1 MLFINKFAQENNW
14 QKFIKD
20 YTEALSCAK
29 GVSGQY
35 GIVSDE
41 DVWPY
46 IISAFFKHFKVPV
59 MVLVST
65 SDRAGELGR
74 EIKSLDSGTAV
85 YQYPGMGTNIFS
97 KRKTVS
103 SDNISLRLEAFKALK
118 DYNRSSSPFII
129 IATGNSVLDKLP
141 AEKILKEEGL
151 AIKLKKDY
159 KREELISALAKSGY
173 QRVNKVFDKGEF
185 AFKGDVLEVFDIT
198 AANPVRIDFFGN
210 TVERIFIYDTGDQK
224 IYANIREVSIFPNT
238 DILGENSG
246 DERLM
251 DDRSIGSENGEIPV
265 KAEAAEKLSLPAF
278 ISACIDEYALIV
290 CDPVETTLKIKSD
303 LDIIYKSLEVPDQ
316 SRDQA
321 VFRNDQKNPAAVRK
335 KEESYIVKNFI
346 DEDFLEEGDVKKIKY
361 KLDLLSLRMESTGA
375 NIFSFDDITRQKKSF
390 GNSEIFIQNLK
401 KDIKNKKI
409 PVISLKNR
417 KRLEKISGILVD
429 NGISFENFFDK
440 SGNAGDGVAAFY
452 RGEAEAEGAGDA
464 GGGMAAHGDRAVE
477 FYPGRANMFD
487 MDLLGGYQSKN
498 ISLYGELDIYEQL
511 EYGAEQKNRVEK
523 RAEDFEQGDYV
534 VHKTHGIGKYLEIIS
549 EQVNGNKREY
559 FLIEYSN
566 NDRLYV
572 PTWQSDRIHKYI
584 GDSSPTVSALNSK
597 QWENLT
603 KKVRASVH
611 KLAVDLAALYAVRNS
626 AQGFAFGPDSV
637 WQKEMEDLFPFVE
650 TADQE
655 KAINYVKALMENLKP
670 MDVLVCGDVGF
681 GKTEVAVR
689 AVFKAIENGKQVMM
703 LVPTTILA
711 DQHFRTFSERYKN
724 FPVMVD
730 VISRFRSSSQ
740 QKKIIEDFA
749 DGKIDMLIG
758 THRLLSKDVVPKD
771 LGLIVVDEEQ
781 RFGVNTKE
789 KIKLLKKE
797 VDVLT
802 LSATPI
808 PRTLYM
814 SLTGI
819 RDIVLIE
826 TFPSGRFPIE
836 TFVGEKSDNVIKMA
850 IEREKARG
858 GQIYYVHNRIRDIQE
873 KQYKLKVLIPEARI
887 ALTHGRMEGREIEK
901 IMKDFLDKKY
911 DILLTTS
918 IIESGMDISNVN
930 TLIVEDSHRFGLSQ
944 LYQIRGRVGRSSEKA
959 YAYLFYPS
967 RKFLNLAAFQRLK
980 TLAEYTELGS
990 GYRIAMKD
998 LELRGAGELLGAK
1011 QSGHI
1016 NSVGFD
1022 MYCQIIKEEV
1032 DRLKGELVPEDITVQ
1047 IELPFSAYIPRNF
1060 VRNEKER
1067 INIYKALGNVKT
1079 QAQAGEIESKIQ
1091 ERYGSIPEV
1100 LLNLIKISRLK
1111 QIAKKAQIEQIVFSK
1126 YKGIIFRKLNYT
1138 PEKARL
1144 LIIKNPRLVYIYKN
1158 REVIVR
1164 NSDKDISLDLVL
1176 SCLKEISII
1185 GQSLVT

>member
-1 MLFINKFAQENNW
+1 MLFINKFAREKSW
-14 QKFIKD
+14 QKFIND
-20 YTEALSCAK
+20 YTKTLSCARDS
-29 GVSGQY
+29 SGQY
-35 GIVSDE
+35 GIISDE
-41 DVWPY
+41 DIWPF

-74 EIKSLDSGTAV
+74 EIKSLDAGMAI

-97 KRKTVS
+97 KKKSVS
-103 SDNISLRLEAFKALK
+103 SDNISSRLEVFKALK
-118 DYNRSSSPFII
+118 DYKRHGLPFII
-129 IATGNSVLDKLP
+129 IATGNSILDKLP
-141 AEKILKEEGL
+141 AERILKEEGL
-151 AIKLKKDY
+151 TIRLKNGY
-159 KREELISALAKSGY
+159 KREELILALAKSGY
-173 QRVNKVFDKGEF
+173 ERVNKVYDRGEF

-198 AANPVRIDFFGN
+198 AANPVRIDFFGD
-210 TVERIFIYDTGDQK
+210 TVEKIFIYDTGEQK
-224 IYANIREVSIFPNT
+224 ISGNLSEVSIFPNT
-238 DILGENSG
+238 NILGENSF
-246 DERLM
+246 DEDLS
-251 DDRSIGSENGEIPV
+251 DGSLAGPQKEQTSVEGTAI
-265 KAEAAEKLSLPAF
+265 EKLSLPAF
-278 ISACIDEYALIV
+278 ISTCIDEYALIV
-290 CDPVETTLKIKSD
+290 CDPEETKLKINSD
-303 LDIIYKSLEVPDQ
+303 LDIIYKSLEVPEQ
-316 SRDQA
+316 PRSQPALTSGR
-321 VFRNDQKNPAAVRK
+321 KNPAIDKNRK
-335 KEESYIVKNFI
+335 NREELYVKNNFI
-346 DEDFLEEGDVKKIKY
+346 SEEFLEDCDVNNVKY
-361 KLDLLSLRMESTGA
+361 RLDLMSLRLEITGP
-375 NIFSFDDITRQKKSF
+375 NICSFDDISRQKKSF
-390 GNSEIFIQNLK
+390 GNSENLIQNLK
-401 KDIKNKKI
+401 RDIKNKKI
-409 PVISLKNR
+409 PVISLKNH
-417 KRLEKISGILVD
+417 KRLEKISGILLD

-440 SGNAGDGVAAFY
+440 VPAAAVLPDEKCPDDGIV
-452 RGEAEAEGAGDA
+452 D
-464 GGGMAAHGDRAVE
+464 
-477 FYPGRANMFD
+477 FYPGMANMFD
-487 MDLLGGYQSKN
+487 IGLLGGYQSKS

-511 EYGAEQKNRVEK
+511 EYGSEQNQRIEK

-534 VHKTHGIGKYLEIIS
+534 VHKTHGIGRYLEIIS

-566 NDRLYV
+566 KDKLYV

-584 GDSSPTVSALNSK
+584 GDSSVAVSALNSR
-597 QWENLT
+597 QWENLK

-611 KLAVDLAALYAVRNS
+611 KIAVDLAALYAVRN
-626 AQGFAFGPDSV
+626 AAEGFAFGPDSV

-655 KAINYVKALMENLKP
+655 KAINYVKELMENLKP

-689 AVFKAIENGKQVMM
+689 AAFKAIENGKQVMM

-724 FPVMVD
+724 FPVMVE
-730 VISRFRSSSQ
+730 VISRFRSGTQ
-740 QKKIIEDFA
+740 QKKIIEDFT

-758 THRLLSKDVVPKD
+758 THRLLSKDIKPKD
-771 LGLIVVDEEQ
+771 LGLIIVDEEQ

-826 TFPSGRFPIE
+826 TYPSGRFPIE
-836 TFVGEKSDNVIKMA
+836 TFVGEKSDHVIKMA

-858 GQIYYVHNRIRDIQE
+858 GQVYYVHNRIRDIQE
-873 KQYKLKVLIPEARI
+873 KQYKLKALVPEARI

-930 TLIVEDSHRFGLSQ
+930 TLIVEDSHRFGLAQ

-1032 DRLKGELVPEDITVQ
+1032 DRLKGEAVPEDITVQ
-1047 IELPFSAYIPRNF
+1047 IELPFSAYIPKNY

-1067 INIYKALGNVKT
+1067 INIYKALGNLR
-1079 QAQAGEIESKIQ
+1079 AQSEAIEIESKIQ
-1091 ERYGSIPEV
+1091 ERYGKMPEV

-1111 QIAKKAQIEQIVFSK
+1111 QIAKVAQIEQIVFSK

-1144 LIIKNPRLVYIYKN
+1144 LGFRNPRLIYTHKN
-1158 REVIVR
+1158 REVIVK

-1176 SCLKEISII
+1176 SCLKEISAL
-1185 GQSLVT
+1185 G

>member
-1 MLFINKFAQENNW
+1 MLFINKFAQEKNW

-20 YTEALSCAK
+20 YTKALSSSQDA
-29 GVSGQY
+29 GGQY
-35 GIVSDE
+35 GIISDE
-41 DVWPY
+41 DVWPF
-46 IISAFFKHFKVPV
+46 IISAFFKHFNVPV

-65 SDRAGELGR
+65 GDRAGELGR
-74 EIKSLDSGTAV
+74 EIKSLDNGTVV

-97 KRKTVS
+97 KKKSVS
-103 SDNISLRLEAFKALK
+103 SDNISSRLEAFKALK
-118 DYNRSSSPFII
+118 DYKKRRSPFII
-129 IATGNSVLDKLP
+129 IATGNSVLDMLP
-141 AEKILKEEGL
+141 AERILKEEGL
-151 AIKLKKDY
+151 TIKLKNDY
-159 KREELISALAKSGY
+159 IREELISALSKSGY
-173 QRVNKVFDKGEF
+173 QRVNKVYDKGEF

-198 AANPVRIDFFGN
+198 AANPVRIDFFSD
-210 TVERIFIYDTGDQK
+210 TVEKIFVYDTGEQK
-224 IYANIREVSIFPNT
+224 ISRNIHEVSIFPNT
-238 DILGENSG
+238 DILGEDLS
-246 DERLM
+246 DEDIVHDGLG
-251 DDRSIGSENGEIPV
+251 GSEKGETPMKSTTV
-265 KAEAAEKLSLPAF
+265 EKLSLPAF
-278 ISACIDEYALIV
+278 ISTCIDEYALIV
-290 CDPVETTLKIKSD
+290 CDPEETKLKIKSD
-303 LDIIYKSLEVPDQ
+303 LDIIYKSLEVPEQ
-316 SRDQA
+316 SKAQQ
-321 VFRNDQKNPAAVRK
+321 VLTCGQKNPAVDKSRQELYVK
-335 KEESYIVKNFI
+335 KNFI
-346 DEDFLEEGDVKKIKY
+346 SEDFLEDCDVKKVKY
-361 KLDLLSLRMESTGA
+361 KLDLMSLRLEITGA
-375 NIFSFDDITRQKKSF
+375 NICSFDDISRQKKSY

-401 KDIKNKKI
+401 KDIKNKRI
-409 PVISLKNR
+409 PVISLKNH
-417 KRLEKISGILVD
+417 KRLEKISGILLD

-440 SGNAGDGVAAFY
+440 SSDASVLQDAKYPSGVI
-452 RGEAEAEGAGDA
+452 D
-464 GGGMAAHGDRAVE
+464 
-477 FYPGRANMFD
+477 FYPGMANMFD
-487 MDLLGGYQSKN
+487 IGLLGGYQSKS

-511 EYGAEQKNRVEK
+511 EYGAEQNHRIEK
-523 RAEDFEQGDYV
+523 RGEEFEQGDYV
-534 VHKTHGIGKYLEIIS
+534 VHKTHGIGRYLEIIS

-584 GDSSPTVSALNSK
+584 GDNSPAVSTLNSR
-597 QWENLT
+597 QWENLK
-603 KKVRASVH
+603 KKVRSSVH
-611 KLAVDLAALYAVRNS
+611 KLAVDLAALYAVRN
-626 AQGFAFGPDSV
+626 AAEGFAFSQDSV

-655 KAINYVKALMENLKP
+655 KAISYVKELMENLKP

-681 GKTEVAVR
+681 GKTEVAIR
-689 AVFKAIENGKQVMM
+689 AAFKAIENGKQVMM

-711 DQHFRTFSERYKN
+711 DQHFRTFSDRYKN
-724 FPVMVD
+724 FPVMVE
-730 VISRFRSSSQ
+730 VISRFRSGSQ
-740 QKKIIEDFA
+740 QKKIIEDFM

-758 THRLLSKDVVPKD
+758 THRLLSKDIKPKD
-771 LGLIVVDEEQ
+771 LGLIIVDEEQ

-826 TFPSGRFPIE
+826 TYPSGRFPIE
-836 TFVGEKSDNVIKMA
+836 TFVGEKSDHVIKMA
-850 IEREKARG
+850 IEREKTRG
-858 GQIYYVHNRIRDIQE
+858 GQVYYVHNRIRDIQE
-873 KQYKLKVLIPEARI
+873 KQYWLKVLVPQARI

-930 TLIVEDSHRFGLSQ
+930 TLIVEDSHRFGLAQ

-959 YAYLFYPS
+959 YAYLFYPN

-1032 DRLKGELVPEDITVQ
+1032 DRLKGEEVPEDITVQ
-1047 IELPFSAYIPRNF
+1047 IELPFSAYIPKNY

-1067 INIYKALGNVKT
+1067 INIYKALGNVKS
-1079 QAQAGEIESKIQ
+1079 QAEAGEIESKIE
-1091 ERYGSIPEV
+1091 ERYGRIPDV

-1111 QIAKKAQIEQIVFSK
+1111 QIAKKAQIEQVVFSK
-1126 YKGIIFRKLNYT
+1126 YKGIIFRKLNFT

-1144 LIIKNPRLVYIYKN
+1144 LGFKNPRLIYIHKN
-1158 REVIVR
+1158 REVIVK

-1176 SCLKEISII
+1176 SCLKEISIF
-1185 GQSLVT
+1185 GASS

>member
-1 MLFINKFAQENNW
+1 MLFINKFAEEKNW

-20 YTEALSCAK
+20 YTEALSRT
-29 GVSGQY
+29 QEIDREY
-35 GIVSDE
+35 GIISDE
-41 DVWPY
+41 DIWPF

-65 SDRAGELGR
+65 GDRAGELGR
-74 EIKSLDSGTAV
+74 EIKSLDMDTAI

-97 KRKTVS
+97 KKKSVS
-103 SDNISLRLEAFKALK
+103 SDNISSRLEAFKAIK
-118 DYNRSSSPFII
+118 DFKKHTCPPFII
-129 IATGNSVLDKLP
+129 IATGNSILDRLP
-141 AEKILKEEGL
+141 AERIIKEEGL
-151 AIKLKKDY
+151 AIKLKNDY
-159 KREELISALAKSGY
+159 KREELISALAKTGY
-173 QRVNKVFDKGEF
+173 QRVNKVYDKGEF

-198 AANPVRIDFFGN
+198 AADPVRIDFFGD
-210 TVERIFIYDTGDQK
+210 TVERIFIYNTDEQK
-224 IYANIREVSIFPNT
+224 ISANIREVSIFPNT

-246 DERLM
+246 DEDLI
-251 DDRSIGSENGEIPV
+251 DDGTAGYQKGEMPT
-265 KAEAAEKLSLPAF
+265 EGAAIEKSSLPAF
-278 ISACIDEYALIV
+278 MSNCIDEYALIV
-290 CDPVETTLKIKSD
+290 CDPEEIKLKIKSD
-303 LDIIYKSLEVPDQ
+303 LDIIYKSLEVQEQSKDQ
-316 SRDQA
+316 PA
-321 VFRNDQKNPAAVRK
+321 ITPGVKNPSIDNNRK
-335 KEESYIVKNFI
+335 NREELYVKKNFI
-346 DEDFLEEGDVKKIKY
+346 SDDFLEDCDIKKIKY
-361 KLDLLSLRMESTGA
+361 KLDLMSLKLEITGA
-375 NIFSFDDITRQKKSF
+375 NICSFDEISRQKKSF

-401 KDIKNKKI
+401 KDLKNKKI
-409 PVISLKNR
+409 PVISIKNR
-417 KRLEKISGILVD
+417 NRLEKISGILLD

-440 SGNAGDGVAAFY
+440 APDADILQDEKYTG
-452 RGEAEAEGAGDA
+452 GAVD
-464 GGGMAAHGDRAVE
+464 
-477 FYPGRANMFD
+477 FYPGMANMFD
-487 MDLLGGYQSKN
+487 VGLLGGYQSKG

-511 EYGAEQKNRVEK
+511 EYGAEQKNRIEK
-523 RAEDFEQGDYV
+523 STEEFEQGDYV

-566 NDRLYV
+566 NDKLYV

-584 GDSSPTVSALNSK
+584 GDSSPAVSTLNSR

-611 KLAVDLAALYAVRNS
+611 KLAVDLAALYAVRN
-626 AQGFAFGPDSV
+626 AAEGFAFSPDSV

-655 KAINYVKALMENLKP
+655 KAINYVKTLMENLKP

-681 GKTEVAVR
+681 GKTEVAIR
-689 AVFKAIENGKQVMM
+689 AAFKAIENGKQVMM

-711 DQHFRTFSERYKN
+711 DQHFRTFSERYNN

-730 VISRFRSSSQ
+730 VISRFRSGSQ

-749 DGKIDMLIG
+749 DGKIDLLIG
-758 THRLLSKDVVPKD
+758 THRLLSNDIAPKD

-814 SLTGI
+814 SLSGI

-826 TFPSGRFPIE
+826 TYPSGRFPIE
-836 TFVGEKSDNVIKMA
+836 TFVGEKSDHIIKMA
-850 IEREKARG
+850 IEREITRG
-858 GQIYYVHNRIRDIQE
+858 GQVYYVHNRISDIQE
-873 KQYKLKVLIPEARI
+873 KQYKLKVLVPQARI

-930 TLIVEDSHRFGLSQ
+930 TLIVEDSHRFGLAQ

-1022 MYCQIIKEEV
+1022 IYCQIIKEEV
-1032 DRLKGELVPEDITVQ
+1032 DRLKGEKVPEDITVQ
-1047 IELPFSAYIPRNF
+1047 IELPFSAYIPKNY
-1060 VRNEKER
+1060 VKNEKER
-1067 INIYKALGNVKT
+1067 INIYKALGSVKT
-1079 QAQAGEIESKIQ
+1079 QAEAGEIENKIQ
-1091 ERYGSIPEV
+1091 ERYGKIPEA
-1100 LLNLIKISRLK
+1100 LINLIKISRLK
-1111 QIAKKAQIEQIVFSK
+1111 QIAKNAQIEQVVFSK

-1144 LIIKNPRLVYIYKN
+1144 LGLKNPRLVYIHKN
-1158 REVIVR
+1158 REVIVK
-1164 NSDKDISLDLVL
+1164 NSDKDINIDLVL
-1176 SCLKEISII
+1176 SCLKEISIF
-1185 GQSLVT
+1185 GQS